1 MDPPRGWLAGRLAEA
16 GWRASAM
23 ATQSILI
30 MSNRSG
36 WLGLLTQDGG
46 GGSMPDLFFSNHFHV
61 LAPLGTC
68 SNPTT
73 RSPGQRASAMACEC
87 TGCSVPGCP
96 LCKKKRAAMGC
107 HWCPPAGEPCPPPP
121 DQGLRLRPPDTPL
134 FLASRHSSPERAL
147 DCGGHLDPME
157 EEFSPRRE
165 PSRSCNTVNGNELQ
179 SDCKR
184 PRTQRSWTGSFS
196 RWLP

>member
-36 WLGLLTQDGG
+36 WLGLLIQGGG
-46 GGSMPDLFFSNHFHV
+46 GGSLSV
-61 LAPLGTC
+61 TISTPLSFYG
-68 SNPTT
+68 
-73 RSPGQRASAMACEC
+73 SPGQRASAMACEC

-157 EEFSPRRE
+157 EEFPPRRE

-184 PRTQRSWTGSFS
+184 PRTQQSWTGSLS